1 MKNLLRALAFLT
13 IIPLP
18 FVSFEQGGKDLADSA
33 ATFPVAG
40 AVIGLIQAIL
50 AFLLLL
56 IFPPAPVAVLI
67 LAAGF
72 LLTRGLHADGLADTA
87 DGLIGVTDREKSF
100 KAMAD
105 SAIGVMGAVALL
117 LLYLLKFTLLSSAG
131 LFFLPL
137 AVFFMPLAG
146 RWAIVVAGSLS
157 EPAFDRGLGD
167 LFLRSLGPVQ
177 LLKAS
182 LGAALLL
189 TLICFILPPLAIPV
203 ALGMV
208 AALLMGALLSRY
220 ATRRLGG
227 LTGDILGAVSEL
239 GELGFLL
246 VFYLF
251 FRHGPYAAALEM
263 VVNSIVSFF

>member
-1 MKNLLRALAFLT
+1 LKNLLRALAFLT

-33 ATFPVAG
+33 AAFPVAG
-40 AVIGLIQAIL
+40 AVIGLIQALL
-50 AFLLLL
+50 AVFLLLIL
-56 IFPPAPVAVLI
+56 PPEPVAVLI

-105 SAIGVMGAVALL
+105 SSIGVMGAVALL
-117 LLYLLKFTLLSSAG
+117 LLYLLKFTLLSSTG
-131 LFFLPL
+131 LLFLPL
-137 AVFFMPLAG
+137 AAFFMPLAG

-167 LFLRSLGPVQ
+167 LFLRSLGKIQ
-177 LLKAS
+177 LFKAS
-182 LGAALLL
+182 LGAVLLL
-189 TLICFILPPLAIPV
+189 SLICFILPPLAIPV
-203 ALGMV
+203 AVGMV
-208 AALLMGALLSRY
+208 AALLLGALLARY
-220 ATRRLGG
+220 ASRRLGG

-239 GELGFLL
+239 GELVFL
-246 VFYLF
+246 VFFYLGF
-251 FRHGPYAAALEM
+251 SHGHVEAALTE
-263 VVNSIVSFF
+263 VVKSFVSFF